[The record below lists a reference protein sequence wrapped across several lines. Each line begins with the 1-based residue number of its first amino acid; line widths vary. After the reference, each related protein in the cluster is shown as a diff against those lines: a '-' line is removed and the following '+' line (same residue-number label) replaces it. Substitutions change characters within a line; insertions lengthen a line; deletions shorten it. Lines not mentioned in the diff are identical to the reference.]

1 MVLIDEELNQLES
14 YISNLANIVD
24 HAAEGAPIYFFY
36 WKNLYYWMI
45 LVGAT
50 SKALKIFSRRNC
62 LSAGLNG

>member
-1 MVLIDEELNQLES
+1 
-14 YISNLANIVD
+14 
-24 HAAEGAPIYFFY
+24 
-36 WKNLYYWMI
+36 MI